1 MILMIKTKLALS
13 VGGAAAGNAL
23 QGNEARPGPVRGTL
37 AHTVAHLHTTQ
48 SHNFCCTILTVQ
60 FLLHTA
66 YWGACALQ
74 CNKTRPGPV
83 QAHSCTH
90 ICTISVAHCTLHTAH
105 CILGYNYAL
114 QGNEARPGRPSLHT
128 VQGTK

>member
-37 AHTVAHLHTTQ
+37 ADTVAQLH
-48 SHNFCCTILTVQ
+48 I
-60 FLLHTA
+60 
-66 YWGACALQ
+66 
-74 CNKTRPGPV
+74 
-83 QAHSCTH
+83 
-90 ICTISVAHCTLHTAH
+90 CTLHTTH

-114 QGNEARPGRPSLHT
+114 QGNEARPGQPSLHT